1 MSNKDLSNKDFR
13 INKDTNSA
21 FGKAMQQHQQQQ
33 QLESDNRKDKVI
45 DVKGKKYIIKR
56 WSNVEALR
64 KLPMVANLLFVPA
77 AAPMLEA
84 ATLAGDEPELSAELF
99 NAADLVTV
107 LYDRMMQAG
116 FAEFIADLL
125 DEVYVR
131 GKDVPVDID
140 EDFDSVLDI
149 VPVVLEVLQANFM
162 MQLCRDLLQM
172 IPQSLNLQEMAT
184 AMNSSQ
190 HTSEKQ

>member
-1 MSNKDLSNKDFR
+1 MSNKDLSNKDYR
-13 INKDTNSA
+13 IQKDTNSA
-21 FGKAMQQHQQQQ
+21 LGRAMQQHQQQQ

-77 AAPMLEA
+77 AAPMMEA

-107 LYDRMMQAG
+107 LYDRMMQVG

>member
-1 MSNKDLSNKDFR
+1 MSNKDLSNKDYR
-13 INKDTNSA
+13 IQKDTNSA
-21 FGKAMQQHQQQQ
+21 LGRAMQQHQQQQ

-77 AAPMLEA
+77 AAPMMEA
-84 ATLAGDEPELSAELF
+84 ATLAGDEPELSSELF

-107 LYDRMMQAG
+107 LYDRMMQVG

-131 GKDVPVDID
+131 GKEVPVDID

>member
-1 MSNKDLSNKDFR
+1 MSNKDFR
-13 INKDTNSA
+13 LNKDTNSS

-56 WSNVEALR
+56 WSISEALR

-77 AAPMLEA
+77 AAPMMEA

-107 LYDRMMQAG
+107 LYDRMMQVG

-184 AMNSSQ
+184 AMNSSH

>member
-1 MSNKDLSNKDFR
+1 MSNRDFR
-13 INKDTNSA
+13 INKDTDSA

-77 AAPMLEA
+77 AAPMMEA

-107 LYDRMMQAG
+107 LYDRMMQVG
-116 FAEFIADLL
+116 FADFIADLL

-131 GKDVPVDID
+131 GKDVPVNIN